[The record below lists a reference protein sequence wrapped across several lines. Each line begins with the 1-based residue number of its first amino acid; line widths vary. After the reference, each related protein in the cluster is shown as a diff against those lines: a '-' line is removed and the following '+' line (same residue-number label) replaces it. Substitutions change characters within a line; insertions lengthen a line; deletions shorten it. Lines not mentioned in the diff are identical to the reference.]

1 MESSYQRGLPNAVNR
16 VFMRWWHM
24 VSSDQAT
31 GAVKADRAV
40 LKRAGSLTAVAC
52 TPAYQRVYRDMAA
65 ANENKPWLAF
75 QQERIA
81 ALVALA
87 AHVKDS
93 NSMSLPQA
101 MSYDPEKLGRNPV
114 SELRFRRLLDSPDT
128 ESLFNGI
135 RRILPLIDHRVNP
148 SRLADDIFSWGDAV
162 KKTWAYSYAWSKKT
176 AN

>member
-1 MESSYQRGLPNAVNR
+1 MESSYQRGLPDAVGK
-16 VFMRWWHM
+16 VFFTWWRKI
-24 VSSDQAT
+24 SSDQAQ
-31 GAVKADRAV
+31 GALKADRAV
-40 LKRAGSLTAVAC
+40 LRRAGSLTAVAC
-52 TPAYQRVYRDMAA
+52 TPAYQRIYREMAA
-65 ANENKPWLAF
+65 SNENKPWQPY

-87 AHVKDS
+87 AHVKET
-93 NSMSLPQA
+93 NLMSLPQA